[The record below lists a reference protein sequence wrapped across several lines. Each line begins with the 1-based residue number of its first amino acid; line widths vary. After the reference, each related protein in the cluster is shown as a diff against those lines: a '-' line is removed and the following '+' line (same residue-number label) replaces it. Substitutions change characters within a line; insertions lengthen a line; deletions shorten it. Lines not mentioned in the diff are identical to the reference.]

1 LSTTDLTRGVI
12 MELQEIQEFINTD
25 GFSVMDCV
33 KKTGLHPQ
41 TIYRIKQGKA
51 KKLNPLTQDAL
62 TKYLKK
68 RAK

>member
-1 LSTTDLTRGVI
+1 
-12 MELQEIQEFINTD
+12 MELQEIQQAINTE

-51 KKLNPLTQDAL
+51 QKLNPLTQDAL

>member
-1 LSTTDLTRGVI
+1 

-51 KKLNPLTQDAL
+51 QKLNPLTQDAL

>member
-1 LSTTDLTRGVI
+1 
-12 MELQEIQEFINTD
+12 MELQKIQQSINTE

-51 KKLNPLTQDAL
+51 QKLNPLTQDAL

>member
-1 LSTTDLTRGVI
+1 

-51 KKLNPLTQDAL
+51 KKLNPLTQYAL